1 MQNAFLQK
9 YKIEVLKRVR
19 KQKMDLNKNNSKA
32 KSKKVRKS
40 SIGQKISLAIIS
52 LAAVLAA
59 AIYVNLST
67 LGVIKNY
74 SNAIANYFTLYQEA
88 ITAGDFGQVS
98 SLESGFKMIINK
110 CGMEIENA
118 VQLNFI
124 MFAAASVL
132 MVIVFIVVNRLIA
145 APAKAAGKD
154 LTAIVDKI
162 ENNEGD
168 LTVRISTKSKDEI
181 GQLVG
186 GINGFLGQLQNLM
199 QKISSESN
207 KMIESANA
215 VSNQVEESN
224 KSALNVS
231 SAMEQLAA
239 SMEEVTATLDQV
251 SEGSQA
257 VLDRVQDM
265 NDSADSGNETVET
278 IKKRAISMQG
288 ETLESKNNAVA
299 MLDGIKGQLEEA
311 VTESKSVDKINEL
324 TGNILDIASQTNLLA
339 LNASIEAAR
348 AGDAGRGFAVVADE
362 IRSLAE
368 NSSKTANDIQE
379 ISKVVT
385 SAVAKLSQSAQKM
398 LEYVG
403 TDVMKDYDAFVEV
416 VNQYEQDANVMSQ
429 ILGEFVEQ
437 AATINQTMQNMNTGI
452 VDVSAAVG
460 ESARAISSV
469 ADDASLLVD
478 AMVEIQGETEQSQQ
492 ISVELQNEVNRFE
505 KV

>member
-1 MQNAFLQK
+1 
-9 YKIEVLKRVR
+9 
-19 KQKMDLNKNNSKA
+19 MDLKKKNKAA
-32 KSKKVRKS
+32 KKGKKRVRKS
-40 SIGQKISLAIIS
+40 SIGQKISLAIVA
-52 LAAVLAA
+52 LGGVLAGT
-59 AIYVNLST
+59 IYANLST
-67 LGVIKNY
+67 LGIIKNY
-74 SNAIANYFTLYQEA
+74 STAIANYFTLYQEA
-88 ITAGDFGQVS
+88 ITSNDYGQVS
-98 SLESGFKMIINK
+98 SLESGFRMIIDK
-110 CGMEIENA
+110 CGLEIENA

-124 MFAAASVL
+124 MLVVALVF
-132 MVIVFIVVNRLIA
+132 MVVIFIIVNRIVA
-145 APAKAAGKD
+145 APAKAASKD

-168 LTVRISTKSKDEI
+168 LTVRIDTKSKDEI
-181 GQLVG
+181 GQLVT
-186 GINGFLGQLQNLM
+186 GINGFIGQLQGLM
-199 QKISSESN
+199 QKISNESE
-207 KMIESANA
+207 KMLESSNA
-215 VSNQVEESN
+215 VSDQVTESS

-257 VLDRVQDM
+257 ILDRVQDM
-265 NDSADSGNETVET
+265 NDSADSGNDTVET
-278 IKKRAISMQG
+278 IKKRAVSMQG
-288 ETLESKNNAVA
+288 ETLESKNNAVE
-299 MLDGIKGQLEEA
+299 MLDGIKVQLEEA

-385 SAVAKLSQSAQKM
+385 SAVGKLSQSAQKM
-398 LEYVG
+398 LDYVG

-416 VNQYEQDANVMSQ
+416 VNQYEQDANLMSQ
-429 ILGEFVEQ
+429 ILGEFAEQ

-452 VDVSAAVG
+452 VDASSAVG

-478 AMVEIQGETEQSQQ
+478 AMAEIQGETEQSQR